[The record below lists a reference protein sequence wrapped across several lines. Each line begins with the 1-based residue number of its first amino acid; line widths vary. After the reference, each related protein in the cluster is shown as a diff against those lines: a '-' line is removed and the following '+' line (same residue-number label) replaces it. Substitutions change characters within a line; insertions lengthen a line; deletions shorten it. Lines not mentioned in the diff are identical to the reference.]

1 MSEPAPGHGLESGR
15 GPEAAWSRLL
25 ASHRHQSGVVVI
37 AGMAILA
44 HAELANHGEV
54 ATQVAALVGSVLGA
68 LAWRRRGET
77 VAQAMPGSVPPAAPP
92 HQPSPGA

>member
-1 MSEPAPGHGLESGR
+1 MSEPG
-15 GPEAAWSRLL
+15 WSRLL

-37 AGMAILA
+37 GGMAILA

-77 VAQAMPGSVPPAAPP
+77 VAQARPATPATPPPQ
-92 HQPSPGA
+92 HGA

>member
-1 MSEPAPGHGLESGR
+1 MSELAPGR
-15 GPEAAWSRLL
+15 GPEPAWSRLL
-25 ASHRHQSGVVVI
+25 ASHRHQSGLVVI

-68 LAWRRRGET
+68 LAWRRRGES
-77 VAQAMPGSVPPAAPP
+77 VAQATPRPLAQAAPP
-92 HQPSPGA
+92 HQPGA